1 MEQWRRCVVDYRAAG
16 HVTTAERS
24 RVEMLV
30 LVHVVAVLTA
40 AAAALG
46 AQSGVTVG
54 DHHRRSTAAAALN
67 EAQMKE
73 VLRRH
78 NVLRGQE
85 PASDMQLMSWNNRLR
100 ETAAKWSER
109 CLWKH
114 PDPTKDQ
121 WHKGI
126 GQNLYRR
133 SPASKPINLTHAI
146 QASHQSRDMS
156 GFVQRA

>member
-1 MEQWRRCVVDYRAAG
+1 
-16 HVTTAERS
+16 
-24 RVEMLV
+24 MLV

-40 AAAALG
+40 TTALG
-46 AQSGVTVG
+46 AQSGDTVG

-67 EAQMKE
+67 KAQRGE

-85 PASDMQLMSWNNRLR
+85 PASDMQLMTWNNRLR
-100 ETAAKWSER
+100 DTAANWSER

-114 PDPTKDQ
+114 PDPTKDAC
-121 WHKGI
+121 HKGI

-156 GFVQRA
+156 RFVQRA